1 MHKKKIGVDSIGN
14 KKAHILGAGPIG
26 LVCGWKLA
34 ENGYDVSIYERNN
47 YVGGMCASWQ
57 WNDFTLDVGPHI
69 FHTPDKK
76 MAEFW
81 DREFGHL
88 MQKGSFFCLSN

>member
-34 ENGYDVSIYERNN
+34 ENGYDVSIYERTIMWVVCVL
-47 YVGGMCASWQ
+47 VGSGM
-57 WNDFTLDVGPHI
+57 TLH
-69 FHTPDKK
+69 
-76 MAEFW
+76 
-81 DREFGHL
+81 
-88 MQKGSFFCLSN
+88 